1 MRFIR
6 AAVVVALVEEIFWRG
21 FLMRFVCDW
30 EGDHWKQPFGRAHWK
45 SYVIVTGLFVL
56 AHGTADWAG
65 GLVYG
70 SLTYLL
76 CVWSKNLG
84 ACVVMHAT
92 ANFLM
97 GVYIMKTGT
106 YGLW

>member
-1 MRFIR
+1 
-6 AAVVVALVEEIFWRG
+6 
-21 FLMRFVCDW
+21 
-30 EGDHWKQPFGRAHWK
+30 
-45 SYVIVTGLFVL
+45 VIVTGLFVL